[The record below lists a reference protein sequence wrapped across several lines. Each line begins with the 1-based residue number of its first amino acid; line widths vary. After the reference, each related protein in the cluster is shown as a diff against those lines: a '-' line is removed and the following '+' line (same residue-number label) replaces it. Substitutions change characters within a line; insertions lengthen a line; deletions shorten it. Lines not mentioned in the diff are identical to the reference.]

1 VITTAPS
8 SGSSPLA
15 YTVTGNYNTQTITFP
30 DIRSIITTDPFY
42 VKLVFGSKET
52 YSGTYTN
59 TLEYLTA
66 TLTTST
72 VPATVPEPTSL
83 LLLGS
88 GLVAL
93 GVWRRAKR

>member
-1 VITTAPS
+1 VNDPNGFTE
-8 SGSSPLA
+8 
-15 YTVTGNYNTQTITFP
+15 TIQF
-30 DIRSIITTDPFY
+30 
-42 VKLVFGSKET
+42 FGSNET